1 MRRDPGNEVDI
12 TCHIDDAG
20 VLPYE
25 YRLPP
30 PQKPKGIFFLGYG
43 RILSQVRG
51 LRGLFTPLSGFSPI
65 VSSGRKTTAIT
76 KY

>member
-12 TCHIDDAG
+12 TCHSDDAG

-30 PQKPKGIFFLGYG
+30 PQKPKGIFFF
-43 RILSQVRG
+43 G
-51 LRGLFTPLSGFSPI
+51 LRKNSEPSERGPGSFYS
-65 VSSGRKTTAIT
+65 A
-76 KY
+76 